1 MTSSIGKEIEKIEKA
16 HIARLMYKLIESSKD
31 SDDLSISF
39 HHKNETRERESTE
52 NKKKLKKLSSDSL

>member
-52 NKKKLKKLSSDSL
+52 NKKN